1 MIRLSISDFR
11 FSQGDV
17 SAAKLKRSWVTRLV
31 DFLLGSSTTPHP
43 IYTVGVAAGFV
54 DAPYPSDRPRKPK
67 PVRAYQEDAD
77 SEAIYCG
84 LAGAGLASYGF
95 VAHSEE
101 HAHGRP

>member
-1 MIRLSISDFR
+1 MTRLSILDFR
-11 FSQGDV
+11 FSQGQL
-17 SAAKLKRSWVTRLV
+17 SISRPSLVTRLV
-31 DFLLGSSTTPHP
+31 DFLLGPSSTPHP
-43 IYTVGVAAGFV
+43 IYTVGVAAGFGE
-54 DAPYPSDRPRKPK
+54 AARPADRPSKPK
-67 PVRAYQEDAD
+67 PVRAYREDAD